1 MACKTGSKKMSET
14 EIIAS
19 QDTIIT
25 RRTRGRP
32 KSGVT
37 LPERRGRPHP
47 RLAEIGRGGQL
58 NLLSSTVVTGAVR
71 MIEFLLVAGLGFAIY
86 LAYVEREGQNAH
98 LVYLAAVA
106 VAAAANTLILQAL
119 DLYRLPAFNAF
130 VSSFARI
137 ALAWTVVIGGMMSL
151 AFFVKVGADFSRVW
165 IASWYDPCL
174 ARAAAGARN
183 SSGSRRRAYSAR
195 AGRL

>member
-71 MIEFLLVAGLGFAIY
+71 MTGLGFAIY

-106 VAAAANTLILQAL
+106 LAAAANTLILQAL

-165 IASWYDPCL
+165 IAL
-174 ARAAAGARN
+174 NR
-183 SSGSRRRAYSAR
+183 SRWQAS
-195 AGRL
+195 